1 MIKASYRKN
10 PSVLAGLCAAEAWRG
25 AAYVAKNYEISN
37 KQDLVSFY
45 RESMRNWALH
55 AIKLHK
61 ILTRHD

>member
-10 PSVLAGLCAAEAWRG
+10 PNVLAGLCAAEAWRG
-25 AAYVAKNYEISN
+25 AAYVAQSYEIRN

-45 RESMRNWALH
+45 RESMRNRALH
-55 AIKLHK
+55 AIELHK